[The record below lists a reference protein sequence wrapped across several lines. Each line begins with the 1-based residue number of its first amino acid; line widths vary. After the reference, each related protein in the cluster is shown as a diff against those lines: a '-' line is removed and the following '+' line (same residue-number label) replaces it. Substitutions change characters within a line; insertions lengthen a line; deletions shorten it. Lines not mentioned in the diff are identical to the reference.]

1 MKWKGM
7 GGYEEKEEN
16 LLLSVVP
23 YLHAAG
29 KRRLLWDKR
38 IRNVSGSHN
47 G

>member
-23 YLHAAG
+23 YLHAAYSLFILFYI
-29 KRRLLWDKR
+29 K
-38 IRNVSGSHN
+38 NVRKTS
-47 G
+47 